1 MIEKK
6 VVATY
11 NKTTDSPQMKGL
23 WGFLRYEFKQSEDF
37 LYDKFQEIRKALSV
51 SFSGGIYDINAG
63 STDIC

>member
-23 WGFLRYEFKQSEDF
+23 WGFLRYEFKQPEDF
-37 LYDKFQEIRKALSV
+37 LYDKF
-51 SFSGGIYDINAG
+51 
-63 STDIC
+63 